1 MRQWSDVH
9 FLAGSLVKVAGSDK
23 KKHELRK
30 ELFKTYHVALFTE
43 KVITRQGKINKDFLN
58 NKNIDKDS
66 TIERFRI
73 VLSYLTFVHY
83 LEKLTFCE
91 DKGKKENIGQKQLN
105 DFKSTVRLPI
115 YSDKM
120 ELNFNEI
127 FGEYCQEL
135 AEKIV
140 VDSKDAK
147 RNRITFTDD
156 FIQGGNLTPDVAT
169 FRSTLLEAVFIHFWR
184 NVTFKLSAKFGKR
197 KSGVTYKSLDD
208 SVEDDDIKS
217 FLNKFI
223 FAVHTPNEVQ
233 LGKILT
239 KEVDAHYNLFESDF
253 QSSYIL
259 EKMLN
264 WFKKKNSEW
273 Y

>member
-1 MRQWSDVH
+1 
-9 FLAGSLVKVAGSDK
+9 
-23 KKHELRK
+23 
-30 ELFKTYHVALFTE
+30 
-43 KVITRQGKINKDFLN
+43 
-58 NKNIDKDS
+58 
-66 TIERFRI
+66 
-73 VLSYLTFVHY
+73 
-83 LEKLTFCE
+83 
-91 DKGKKENIGQKQLN
+91 
-105 DFKSTVRLPI
+105 
-115 YSDKM
+115 M
-120 ELNFNEI
+120 EMDFNEI
-127 FGEYCQEL
+127 FGEYRQEL

-184 NVTFKLSAKFGKR
+184 NVTFKLSAKYGKR
-197 KSGVTYKSLDD
+197 KSGVPYKSLDG

-239 KEVDAHYNLFESDF
+239 KEVGAHYNLFESDF
-253 QSSYIL
+253 QSYIL
-259 EKMLN
+259 KKMLD

-273 Y
+273 YSSEREANVGRMRAKDGITPRRCPVHQISRAV

>member
-1 MRQWSDVH
+1 M
-9 FLAGSLVKVAGSDK
+9 
-23 KKHELRK
+23 
-30 ELFKTYHVALFTE
+30 
-43 KVITRQGKINKDFLN
+43 
-58 NKNIDKDS
+58 
-66 TIERFRI
+66 
-73 VLSYLTFVHY
+73 TFVHY

-184 NVTFKLSAKFGKR
+184 NVTFKLSAKFGKS
-197 KSGVTYKSLDD
+197 KSGVTSLDD
-208 SVEDDDIKS
+208 VVKEEDIDS

-259 EKMLN
+259 EKMLD